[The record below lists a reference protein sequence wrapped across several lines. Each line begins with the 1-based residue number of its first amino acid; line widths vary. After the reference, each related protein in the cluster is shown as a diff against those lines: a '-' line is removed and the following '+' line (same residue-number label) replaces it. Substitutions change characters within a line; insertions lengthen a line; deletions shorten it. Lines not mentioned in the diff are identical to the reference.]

1 MSTSAFVT
9 CHAIASYEMK
19 ARIENV
25 SNESRATTLLLAFA
39 LWLCVLPIIL
49 PIGLFL
55 LGWQAAVSAAIFT
68 LIAAVV
74 ICHAIC
80 YFPQIPSEDIQE

>member
-25 SNESRATTLLLAFA
+25 SNESHTTTLLLAFA
-39 LWLCVLPIIL
+39 VWLCVLPIVL
-49 PIGLFL
+49 SIGLVL
-55 LGWQAAVSAAIFT
+55 LGWQGAVSAAMIT

-80 YFPQIPSEDIQE
+80 YFPQISNEDIHE